1 MSKKL
6 GFALGAGGSRGVSHI
21 GFLKAM
27 EEEGIKPDFI
37 SGTSMGSVVGACY
50 AKGFTV
56 ERMTNIVKKLKPSDI
71 FDLSLNPLGGA
82 ALLRSQKMRKKLK
95 QYLGCTKFSGLQI
108 PFTCVATDVISGKKV
123 VLGDSNDEVCEA
135 VVASSSIPSIFKP
148 VVKGDYLLVD
158 GGIVARVPVEEVRDM
173 GADVIIAIDVLG
185 EIIPC
190 DKKYNMISLMSRMF
204 EITDNEITELK
215 KKKQKADLYLMPEL
229 GNMNQYKLKDI
240 DFAIEQ
246 GYKLGKEN
254 ANKIK
259 KILQK
264 E

>member
-37 SGTSMGSVVGACY
+37 SGASMGAVVGSCY
-50 AKGFTV
+50 AKGLAV
-56 ERMTNIVKKLKPSDI
+56 EQMTNIVKKLKASDI

-82 ALLRSQKMRKKLK
+82 SLLRSQKMRKKIK
-95 QYLGCTKFSGLQI
+95 QYLGATKFSDLKI

-123 VLGDSNDEVCEA
+123 VLGDGNDEVCEA
-135 VVASSSIPSIFKP
+135 VAASSSIPFVFRPIQKNGS
-148 VVKGDYLLVD
+148 LLVD
-158 GGIVARVPVEEVRDM
+158 GGVIERVPVEEVRTM
-173 GADVIIAIDVLG
+173 GADVVVAVDVLG
-185 EIIPC
+185 EVRPC
-190 DKKYNMISLMSRMF
+190 DKKYNIFTLLSRMF
-204 EITDNEITELK
+204 EITDHEITELK
-215 KKKQKADLYLMPEL
+215 KKKQKADLYLLPEL
-229 GNMNQYKLKDI
+229 GNMNQYKIKDI

-254 ANKIK
+254 AKKIK
-259 KILQK
+259 KLLAK
-264 E
+264 